1 MSMNNS
7 KVWISLASILTLFVA
22 IGGGYFSAQ
31 IGFEQRLGDKVS
43 RSELKEAVK
52 DTRDQ
57 IQRELNDVKENQKQ
71 TNEEIKETNRLLRQ
85 LMLKNKG
92 RE

>member
-7 KVWISLASILTLFVA
+7 KFWIPVVSILLA
-22 IGGGYFSAQ
+22 IGGAYVTAQVSITEKLGY
-31 IGFEQRLGDKVS
+31 KVS
-43 RSELKEAVK
+43 RVELKEAVK

-85 LMLKNKG
+85 FMLKNKG